1 MRVKIEGQ
9 PSRSFPLPVSF
20 TSPPVYCKLDR
31 ADLSALH
38 AKVQVMGSGAIA
50 DLDAGA
56 GVEQPAQ
63 PKALAFLSSG
73 APEAEE
79 ARERLIAKYGEVTPE
94 DADCIVALGGDGL
107 MLRTLHRFLG
117 DGKPIYGM
125 NRGSV
130 GFLMN
135 QYRESGLRKRIAAA
149 KRSIIHPLLMHAVDR
164 LGGEFR
170 AHAINDV
177 SLLRQTSQIAKLRIV
192 VNEKEAMA
200 ELVADGVLISTPAG
214 STAYNLSAHGP
225 ILPLNAPLMALTPI
239 SAFRPRRWHGALLPD
254 DAKVRLE
261 VIEASKRPVSV
272 VADHDEFRDVVSVV
286 VEMDHRTELVLLH
299 DPGHSLEERI
309 LREQFGY

>member
-1 MRVKIEGQ
+1 M
-9 PSRSFPLPVSF
+9 
-20 TSPPVYCKLDR
+20 
-31 ADLSALH
+31 
-38 AKVQVMGSGAIA
+38 
-50 DLDAGA
+50 DAGNNEGA
-56 GVEQPAQ
+56 NVEPLNLA
-63 PKALAFLSSG
+63 KTLAFLSSG

-79 ARERLIAKYGEVTPE
+79 ARTRLVAKYGEVAPE
-94 DADCIVALGGDGL
+94 EADCIVALGGDGL

-135 QYRESGLRKRIAAA
+135 EYRESGLRKRISAA
-149 KRSIIHPLLMHAVDR
+149 KRSIVHPLLMHAVDGR
-164 LGGEFR
+164 GGEFR
-170 AHAINDV
+170 AHAINEV
-177 SLLRQTSQIAKLRIV
+177 ALLRQTSQIAKLRIF
-192 VNEKEAMA
+192 VNDKLAMA
-200 ELVADGVLISTPAG
+200 ELIADGALVSTPAG

-254 DAKVRLE
+254 RAKVRLE
-261 VIEASKRPVSV
+261 VLEAPKRPVSV
-272 VADHDEFRDVVSVV
+272 VADHDEFRDVVSVD
-286 VEMDHRTELVLLH
+286 VEMDHATRLVLLH